1 VRPRP
6 VILLTFAY
14 GAGLATGLARFVDP
28 WTLIPLLIVG
38 VTGRKTLSGFVC
50 LAAILGN
57 IRQTHP
63 VGLERLGLGPL
74 GVALFLQTRSR

>member
-38 VTGRKTLSGFVC
+38 VTGRKTLSAFVC
-50 LAAILGN
+50 LDAILGSA
-57 IRQTHP
+57 
-63 VGLERLGLGPL
+63 GCSLAKWEEG
-74 GVALFLQTRSR
+74 FS